1 MINEF
6 IKRVIS
12 SLVIIPIS
20 LVVIIKGSYYFNIFL
35 LILFLI
41 SSYEWFNISKKR
53 FYNIYGYL
61 FLILSFYCVYE
72 LRFNFGNNF
81 LTILIISIIC
91 VLTDIGGYIFGKFF
105 KGPKLTKY
113 SPNKTYS
120 GLIGSFLLPMCFIPF
135 SIYYELYHFDD
146 ILKFIIFILIV
157 SATSQFGD
165 ILISYFKRVSKV
177 KDTGKIIPGHGGLL
191 DRIDGMLFAFPIAY
205 LLLLFNFLSL
215 K

>member
-6 IKRVIS
+6 LKRVIS
-12 SLVIIPIS
+12 SLILLPFALVI
-20 LVVIIKGSYYFNIFL
+20 IIKGSIYFNIFL
-35 LILFLI
+35 LVLFLI
-41 SSYEWFNISKKR
+41 SSYEWSNISRNK

-61 FLILSFYCVYE
+61 FLIVSFYCVYE
-72 LRFNFGNNF
+72 LRFNFGSTY
-81 LTILIISIIC
+81 LTFIFITIIC

-135 SIYYELYHFDD
+135 SIYYDLYNLDH
-146 ILKFIIFILIV
+146 LLNLIIFILII

-165 ILISYFKRVSKV
+165 ISISYFKRESKV

-205 LLLLFNFLSL
+205 LLLLLNFLNIQ
-215 K
+215 